1 MTGNRSSGL
10 SLFARLYRDETLS
23 LRALS
28 RQLACAPDGFAGSP
42 RSALRRL
49 LVSPAPPQF
58 AKEPLALELPLEEF
72 QRLIDVVV
80 ADEDLDDLFLF
91 GSGAMGFGW
100 ADRVAR
106 RVRAGQSAYR
116 REPRLAEGW
125 SRRICRSDCRS

>member
-1 MTGNRSSGL
+1 MTGNRSSGR

-23 LRALS
+23 LRALP
-28 RQLACAPDGFAGSP
+28 RQLARAPDGFAGSA

-49 LVSPAPPQF
+49 FVSPAPPQF
-58 AKEPLALELPLEEF
+58 AKETFALELPLEEF

-91 GSGAMGFGW
+91 GFGAMGFGL

-106 RVRAGQSAYR
+106 RVPRRAIGVSTRA
-116 REPRLAEGW
+116 
-125 SRRICRSDCRS
+125 